1 VSFVLAPDP
10 SILSKPTVFP
20 NEASLKTVPSN
31 ESEPSGISSALN
43 ESLAECYESLDDAG
57 RQSLMFSAM
66 TSKDYSLLQSLFT
79 LQKTK
84 GTFTLPKLSGKLLEQ
99 ANKQKLPIL
108 AYDKDATKRRYFW
121 NTWFMKLRIIV
132 GLFSSTAKFI
142 SKEGTIS
149 LFDSSSS
156 QAIVANKAIFILVQS
171 YVDKYYADQLHSNFN
186 EKGDQALLYLQRSCA
201 KQTNQNK
208 HHFHQAFTSLTIFP
222 NETATAFLKR
232 FNIGRADAEKLG
244 NVYSNVER
252 IDFLLTAMEPCTKP
266 AYRLILTL
274 VQSQRNKGDEE
285 VNYETFEQD
294 FITVDEKEEQVS
306 KKNRISARGLTAE
319 T

>member
-1 VSFVLAPDP
+1 VTQRTTNFSASNDRVESDPAPRIIVEDASASQQDEDAETVSMAESLFLPPATRQNANTTDSIIEWLQQFHPTVAEEFVDQVVGLTEIGLLRTDIPRSFNDSRSAGLLSTVTSVDSNPTIITRAPTVPPTNIIRSRSVSFVPAPDP
-10 SILSKPTVFP
+10 SVLPKPSVFP
-20 NEASLKTVPSN
+20 NEASLQTVPSN

-66 TSKDYSLLQSLFT
+66 ASKDYSLLQSLFT

-149 LFDSSSS
+149 LT
-156 QAIVANKAIFILVQS
+156 
-171 YVDKYYADQLHSNFN
+171 
-186 EKGDQALLYLQRSCA
+186 G
-201 KQTNQNK
+201 NQ
-208 HHFHQAFTSLTIFP
+208 
-222 NETATAFLKR
+222 
-232 FNIGRADAEKLG
+232 
-244 NVYSNVER
+244 
-252 IDFLLTAMEPCTKP
+252 
-266 AYRLILTL
+266 LTL
-274 VQSQRNKGDEE
+274 
-285 VNYETFEQD
+285 
-294 FITVDEKEEQVS
+294 
-306 KKNRISARGLTAE
+306 
-319 T
+319 